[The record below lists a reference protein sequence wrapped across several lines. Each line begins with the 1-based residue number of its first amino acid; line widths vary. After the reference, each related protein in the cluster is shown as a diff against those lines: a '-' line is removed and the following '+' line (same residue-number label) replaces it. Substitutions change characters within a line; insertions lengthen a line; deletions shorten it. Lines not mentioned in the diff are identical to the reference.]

1 MGLRKNEPI
10 KEELTKEG
18 DKKIEEQKEEKTPQK
33 IEEVVE
39 EVEIVKTEDDV
50 EIENDINSKRKEYKT
65 FADKQRKINVIITTF
80 IAAVLIG
87 CFVCMMTLS
96 KTYEWVLYVC
106 LGVMIL
112 VLGATYLSSNMM
124 KKNLMAKSE
133 VYIDYLYEKCG
144 QYVYDDKEVKNLVI
158 TPKGSLD
165 DKWFHDAHF
174 YKDIVNTKGR
184 NFAHFEYKGVEVDT
198 CDLAANMKV
207 KGRLS
212 PKFLGR
218 YYSFKANN
226 KTDGKVTIFQLKG
239 GNLSIP
245 LDDIDD
251 LKLIEGND
259 KYCIYS
265 NDPNVKKVLN
275 AKVIKELEKFKVV
288 NPLIDV
294 IFSVKDNLISLGIDY
309 TDEFLNIPVDSDFS
323 IKNSKIAKEDFKKA
337 INVINA
343 LLLTNK
349 NNNQETENSK

>member
-1 MGLRKNEPI
+1 MGLRKNEPL
-10 KEELTKEG
+10 KEEVV
-18 DKKIEEQKEEKTPQK
+18 KEEKEK
-33 IEEVVE
+33 IVVENDEKLKANQEEVAE
-39 EVEIVKTEDDV
+39 EQEIVKTDDDV
-50 EIENDINSKRKEYKT
+50 NLENDINEKRKEYKVY
-65 FADKQRKINVIITTF
+65 ADKQRKINIAITTGISVILLGAF
-80 IAAVLIG
+80 I
-87 CFVCMMTLS
+87 CMMVFG
-96 KTYEWVLYVC
+96 KTYNWVLYVC

-112 VLGATYLSSNMM
+112 VLAGTYLSSNMM
-124 KKNLMAKSE
+124 KKKLMAQSE
-133 VYIDYLYEKCG
+133 VYIDYLYEKTG
-144 QYVYDDKEVKNLVI
+144 HYVYNDKEIKSLVI

-198 CDLAANMKV
+198 CDLAANMKI
-207 KGRLS
+207 KGKLS

-239 GNLSIP
+239 GKLSIP

-265 NDPNVKKVLN
+265 NDPNAKKILN
-275 AKVIKELEKFKVV
+275 AKVIKELQKFKVV
-288 NPLIDV
+288 DPLIDV

-309 TDEFLNIPVDSDFS
+309 ADEYLNIPVDSDFS
-323 IKNSKIAKEDFKKA
+323 IKNTKIAKQDFKK
-337 INVINA
+337 VIDVLEA
-343 LLLTNK
+343 LLKTAK
-349 NNNQETENSK
+349 NNQDENNK

>member
-10 KEELTKEG
+10 KEELAKEE
-18 DKKIEEQKEEKTPQK
+18 DKKIEEQNKEKVPQK
-33 IEEVVE
+33 VDEVVE
-39 EVEIVKTEDDV
+39 EKPIIKT
-50 EIENDINSKRKEYKT
+50 ENDIELENEINEKRKEYKT
-65 FADKQRKINVIITTF
+65 FADKQRKINIAITTV
-80 IAAVLIG
+80 IAVILVG

-96 KTYEWVLYVC
+96 KTYEWVIYVC
-106 LGVMIL
+106 LGVMVL

-144 QYVYDDKEVKNLVI
+144 KYVYSDKEVKNLIV

-184 NFAHFEYKGVEVDT
+184 NFAHFEYKGIEVDT

-239 GNLSIP
+239 GALSVP

-265 NDPNVKKVLN
+265 NDQNAKKVLN
-275 AKVIKELEKFKVV
+275 AKVIKELEKFKVAD
-288 NPLIDV
+288 PLIDV
-294 IFSVKDNLISLGIDY
+294 IFSVKDSLISLGIDY
-309 TDEFLNIPVDSDFS
+309 SDEFLNIPVDSDFS
-323 IKNSKIAKEDFKKA
+323 IKNTKIAKDDFKKV
-337 INVINA
+337 INVLNA
-343 LLLTNK
+343 LLSTNK
-349 NNNQETENSK
+349 NNQEKEENNK

>member
-1 MGLRKNEPI
+1 MGLRKNEPL
-10 KEELTKEG
+10 KEEVV
-18 DKKIEEQKEEKTPQK
+18 KEEKEK
-33 IEEVVE
+33 IVAENDEKLEANQEEVAE
-39 EVEIVKTEDDV
+39 EQEIVKTDDDV
-50 EIENDINSKRKEYKT
+50 NLENDINEKRKEYKVY
-65 FADKQRKINVIITTF
+65 ADKQRKINIAITTGISVILLGAF
-80 IAAVLIG
+80 I
-87 CFVCMMTLS
+87 CMMVFG
-96 KTYEWVLYVC
+96 KTYDWVLYVC

-112 VLGATYLSSNMM
+112 VLAGTYLSSNMM
-124 KKNLMAKSE
+124 KKKLMAQSE
-133 VYIDYLYEKCG
+133 VYIDYLYEKTG
-144 QYVYDDKEVKNLVI
+144 HYVYNDKEIKSLVI

-198 CDLAANMKV
+198 CDLAANMKI
-207 KGRLS
+207 KGKLS

-239 GNLSIP
+239 GKLSIP

-265 NDPNVKKVLN
+265 NDPNAKKILN
-275 AKVIKELEKFKVV
+275 AKVIKELQKFKVV
-288 NPLIDV
+288 DPLIDV

-309 TDEFLNIPVDSDFS
+309 ADEYLNIPVDSDFS
-323 IKNSKIAKEDFKKA
+323 IKNTKIAKQDFKK
-337 INVINA
+337 VIDVLEA
-343 LLLTNK
+343 LLKTAK
-349 NNNQETENSK
+349 NNQDENNK